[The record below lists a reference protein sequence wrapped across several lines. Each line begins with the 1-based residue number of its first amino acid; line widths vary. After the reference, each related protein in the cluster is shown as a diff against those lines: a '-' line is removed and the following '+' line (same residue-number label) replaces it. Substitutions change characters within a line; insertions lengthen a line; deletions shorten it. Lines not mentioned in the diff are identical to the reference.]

1 MGSRLKEPE
10 SKIQSAIMEWGG
22 WQRGVQMFRINVI
35 GVPLKDPVTGER
47 RGFRKSSNAG
57 MADIHLTVMVEG
69 IPVSAWLEVKSA
81 KGTQNENQLGFER
94 MVTSFG
100 SHYYIVRSI
109 DDVQEVVFQ
118 LRSNTWEKIKS
129 CVPF

>member
-1 MGSRLKEPE
+1 M
-10 SKIQSAIMEWGG
+10 IQASILEWGA

-35 GVPLKDPVTGER
+35 GVPLIDPVTGKRE
-47 RGFRKSSNAG
+47 GFRKSSNAG

-69 IPVSAWLEVKSA
+69 IPVSAWLEVKALKA
-81 KGTQNENQLGFER
+81 KQNENQLSFER

-109 DDVQEVVFQ
+109 EDVQEVVFK
-118 LRSNTWEKIKS
+118 LRSDTWEKIKS
-129 CVPF
+129 FVPF